1 MNPEQ
6 ITTIILNA
14 LATGCAAIFLFFV
27 MRGLKREI
35 QNLNKA
41 IETQNKALDG
51 LEMRIAETEKER
63 NIYKTLFDDL
73 PVAVDKY
80 NEIIRKTKDSVI
92 EELEKANRSKD
103 EKLKQLAELRLKEI
117 EVVQPIITELST
129 LNDDLHLTIK
139 EVQTQLR
146 SLENIGHMAPAP
158 LAQSILWGG
167 QKENAGMDSAFR
179 RLLFL
184 SSEPRKAPGTG
195 RLSPLVPEP
204 NKSEY
209 EAKMTPPP
217 KTSPNTPPSTLPNTP
232 PNTKDE

>member
-6 ITTIILNA
+6 ITTIVLNA

-41 IETQNKALDG
+41 IETQKKALDG

-73 PVAVDKY
+73 PRAVDKY

-92 EELEKANRSKD
+92 EELEKANQSKD

-129 LNDDLHLTIK
+129 LNDDLHLTIN

-158 LAQSILWGG
+158 LANSILWGV

-179 RLLFL
+179 RLLLL
-184 SSEPRKAPGTG
+184 SAHPGKAPGTG
-195 RLSPLVPEP
+195 RLRSFVPEP
-204 NKSEY
+204 NMTEY

-217 KTSPNTPPSTLPNTP
+217 TTPPKTNPLP
-232 PNTKDE
+232 KD